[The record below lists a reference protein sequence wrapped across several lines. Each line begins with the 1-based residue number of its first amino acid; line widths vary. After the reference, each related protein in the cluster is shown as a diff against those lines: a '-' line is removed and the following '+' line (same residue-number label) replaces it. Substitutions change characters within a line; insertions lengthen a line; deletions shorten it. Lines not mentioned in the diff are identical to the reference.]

1 MYPFTPYKVT
11 EINID
16 CNIDCQFI
24 MNVMVKSPKIY
35 VKLCKQ
41 HFVVWIYDSY
51 MYILRLILSSALN
64 ITI

>member
-41 HFVVWIYDSY
+41 HFVV
-51 MYILRLILSSALN
+51 
-64 ITI
+64 